1 MATSRRLEAVVQIR
15 GATALVTGANRG
27 FGRAVAA
34 ELLARGADVYAG
46 ARRPETV
53 NLPGATALA
62 LDITDPASIDAA
74 VVAAGDVTL
83 LVNNA
88 GSPPRAD
95 LLTADLGAIRDELE
109 THFFGTL
116 AMTRAFA
123 PVIEANGGG
132 GVLNILSVLSWYS
145 VAEKGAYGAAK
156 AAAWSMTNALRV
168 QLAPRGIWMM
178 ALHVGFIDTDM
189 AADTDEP
196 KLPADEV
203 ARAAVDGIEKNEP
216 EIVVDDVSRN
226 VQAGLAGGVRA
237 LYPWFWQS
245 AELS

>member
-1 MATSRRLEAVVQIR
+1 MQIS

-34 ELLARGADVYAG
+34 ELLARGAQVYAG

-53 NLPGATALA
+53 DLPGARPLP
-62 LDITDPASIDAA
+62 LDITDPESIVAA
-74 VVAAGDVTL
+74 VATAGDVTI

-88 GSPPRAD
+88 GSSPAAD
-95 LLTADLGAIRDELE
+95 LLAADLDAIRGEFE
-109 THFFGTL
+109 THVFGTL

-132 GVLNILSVLSWYS
+132 AVLNVLSVLSWYS
-145 VAEKGAYGAAK
+145 VPDKGAYGAAK
-156 AAAWSMTNALRV
+156 AAAWSMSNALRV
-168 QLAPRGIWMM
+168 QLSPRGVWVA
-178 ALHVGFIDTDM
+178 ALHVGFLDTDM
-189 AADTDEP
+189 AANETDP
-196 KLPADEV
+196 KLSASDV
-203 ARAAVDGIEKNEP
+203 ARTAVDGLEANLA

-237 LYPWFWQS
+237 LYPWLWS
-245 AELS
+245 SSELS